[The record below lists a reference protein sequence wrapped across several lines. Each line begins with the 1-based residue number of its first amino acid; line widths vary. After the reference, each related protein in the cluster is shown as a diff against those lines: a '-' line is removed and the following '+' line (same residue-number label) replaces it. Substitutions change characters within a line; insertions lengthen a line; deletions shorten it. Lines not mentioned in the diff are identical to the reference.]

1 MSLILDQKNYVLEV
15 LAVLSLG
22 LLAKCHLA
30 DGDRYSSTFQYAMIM
45 TARLRRDVLSG
56 ATLCFQPRVVPNF

>member
-1 MSLILDQKNYVLEV
+1 MSLILDQKNYMLEV

-30 DGDRYSSTFQYAMIM
+30 DVETNHRKEEEKYKAYESQAE
-45 TARLRRDVLSG
+45 
-56 ATLCFQPRVVPNF
+56 

>member
-22 LLAKCHLA
+22 LLAKCYLA
-30 DGDRYSSTFQYAMIM
+30 DAVIVVIPPL
-45 TARLRRDVLSG
+45 AILKLREK
-56 ATLCFQPRVVPNF
+56 T

>member
-1 MSLILDQKNYVLEV
+1 MSLILDQKNYMLEV

-30 DGDRYSSTFQYAMIM
+30 DGLHQAMRGNPGRVPKDV
-45 TARLRRDVLSG
+45 ARDSN
-56 ATLCFQPRVVPNF
+56 P